1 MIKAHFLAAAALAA
15 GTLAIGCAPAAQPAG
30 QSTGQPLDRATMPVA
45 AADPSYDFP
54 DVERRTLSNGLRVWL
69 VERPGA
75 PLVTVQLIADAGAV
89 ADPAAM
95 PGIASL
101 TASMLNEGT
110 ASRTAEQIAD
120 EMGFLAAS
128 MFAGAGLEAASANL
142 SVLARNFDPAL
153 EVFADVVTNASFPE
167 SAWPRVQA
175 QRLAS
180 LLQQQD
186 QPAVLATEQFQRIV
200 YGQGH
205 PMGRPVGGT
214 PASVRAATPEALRAF
229 HRRYYRP
236 DNAHLIVVGP
246 LAAGAVLPKLERAFG
261 RWERGGPGAWT
272 PPSAP
277 APLQATRIY
286 LVDKPGA
293 AQSEIRIGH
302 VGVPRVHRDYF
313 PLLVMNT
320 ILGGQFSSR
329 INLNLREAKGY
340 SYGAGSGFQMG
351 RIAGPFVASGGVETR
366 VTRESVV
373 EFMRELEDIRG
384 ARPVT
389 PEELDLAR
397 VSIIRREPLTMETN
411 GQIAGRIQDMIRFNL
426 PEDYFDS
433 YNQRVAAV
441 TAEDV
446 NRVAR
451 EYLQPGRFAIVVVGD
466 RSVVEAPLRQLPY
479 PVEVVAVESQAPP
492 APSGGR

>member
-1 MIKAHFLAAAALAA
+1 MIKAHLLAAAALAA
-15 GTLAIGCAPAAQPAG
+15 GTLAAGCAPAAQPGA
-30 QSTGQPLDRATMPVA
+30 QPAGQPLDRATMPAA

-89 ADPAAM
+89 ADPATM

-101 TASMLNEGT
+101 TATMLNEGT
-110 ASRTAEQIAD
+110 ATRTADQIAD
-120 EMGFLAAS
+120 ELGFLAAS
-128 MFAGAGLEAASANL
+128 MSAGAGMEAASANL

-153 EVFADVVTNASFPE
+153 EVFADVVANASFPE

-186 QPAVLATEQFQRIV
+186 QPASLANDQFQRVV

-205 PMGRPVGGT
+205 PMGRPVSGT

-229 HRRYYRP
+229 HRRHYRP

-246 LAAGAVLPKLERAFG
+246 LPAEAVLPKLERAFG

-272 PPSAP
+272 PPSDP

-340 SYGAGSGFQMG
+340 SYGARSFFQMG
-351 RIAGPFVASGGVETR
+351 RMAGPFVASGGVETR

-384 ARPVT
+384 SRPVT
-389 PEELDLAR
+389 QEELDLAR

-411 GQIAGRIQDMIRFNL
+411 GQIAGRIQDMILYDL

-479 PVEVVAVESQAPP
+479 PVEVVAVEHQAPA